1 MIKVSVMRLSWKEF
15 DYLLKLELDE
25 NDYTVSRCRDF
36 IDKHFTNTNLNN
48 RPITRLLPNHY
59 INIERKGNKI
69 FKTGKR
75 LSWVKGWVP
84 YKKVGGGA
92 GTPFFQI
99 QPQISPQ

>member
-48 RPITRLLPNHY
+48 RPITR
-59 INIERKGNKI
+59 KGNKI